1 MNHPIINKLNSDF
14 EKSINSL
21 KIELNKIR
29 TGRASSSILDGIFVD
44 YYGSMTP
51 LKGLATFSI
60 PDSTLIVIQPFD
72 ISSIEAIEKSI
83 QKADIGISPSNDGK
97 VIRLPVPPLTEER
110 RKELVKIIKKFGEE
124 TKIALRQNRRDA
136 NDSAKVE
143 EKAKSLSEDDL
154 KRLKDH
160 IQKMTDDWTAK
171 VDDFLSKKETE
182 LLKI

>member
-1 MNHPIINKLNSDF
+1 MNHSIINKLNSDF

-29 TGRASSSILDGIFVD
+29 TGRASSSILDGILVD

-51 LKGLATFSI
+51 LKSLATFSI

-83 QKADIGISPSNDGK
+83 QKSDIGISPSNDGK

-124 TKIALRQNRRDA
+124 TKIALRQNRREA